1 MKSHTVVL
9 DFKVFLSIGF
19 VTASTD
25 QSVKFWSFET
35 LSSTQWSVVHTRT
48 LDLQEQ
54 ALAVKIS
61 PDGRLVAVSLMD
73 STVKVFFMD
82 SLKFFLSLYGHKL
95 PVLCLDIS
103 YDSTKI
109 VTGSSDKNVKIWG
122 LDFGDCHKSIFAHD
136 DNVTCVGFV
145 PNTHYFFTASRD
157 GLVKQWDADNYERV
171 ITLKG
176 HIHEIWALA
185 ISPNGK
191 YVVTSGK
198 DKTLRLWEKTQEPLV
213 LDDQREMEREELEEQ
228 QLATG
233 KLLTK

>member
-1 MKSHTVVL
+1 M
-9 DFKVFLSIGF
+9 
-19 VTASTD
+19 
-25 QSVKFWSFET
+25 
-35 LSSTQWSVVHTRT
+35 
-48 LDLQEQ
+48 
-54 ALAVKIS
+54 
-61 PDGRLVAVSLMD
+61 
-73 STVKVFFMD
+73 
-82 SLKFFLSLYGHKL
+82 
-95 PVLCLDIS
+95 
-103 YDSTKI
+103 
-109 VTGSSDKNVKIWG
+109 
-122 LDFGDCHKSIFAHD
+122 DFGDCHKSRFAHD
-136 DNVTCVGFV
+136 DNVTCVEFV